1 MVGAIRSRTLAMKRF
16 LLALLFCLGLGWAI
30 ASFDGLASQG
40 TYDSL
45 VLDFREDIAPAEV
58 ERAIGAIADE
68 YGLAP
73 RFNSEFSAADNVYI
87 VRGDAALLD
96 TLRQELRDVTEFV
109 EPNYV
114 YSIPEISAVG
124 LDGGGR
130 GKDSGPT
137 VPNDPLYAK
146 QWNFKAI
153 GVEQAWL
160 DSNGGGVTV
169 AVIDTGVSPVPDLKE
184 TELADGYD
192 FVNDRPDATD
202 DNGHGTHVA
211 GTIAQSTNNGYGV
224 AGIAHGA
231 TIMPLKVLGKGG
243 GGTVADIAEAIRFA
257 ADNGADVINMSLGGG
272 GESSLMKEAIE
283 HAHSQGV
290 VVIAAAGNANQNSA
304 GYPARYERVV
314 GVSAVDSTG
323 AKAPYSNFG
332 AGVDI
337 AAPGGNTKESQIGGI
352 LQNTIDAKGESV
364 FASLQGT
371 SMAAPH
377 VAGVAAL
384 VKAAGIDDPDEI
396 REIVLQSALEPSDDP
411 LNHFGAGK
419 LDAAAAVKLAIDGQI
434 TPRDFAR
441 WLRDNGYLNP
451 KFWIDGGVVALPMKL
466 AMVIGGYLLAWL
478 LRVYFPFRWSWP
490 LATGIVMGSSGLFFL
505 RGFYIFDLPQ
515 WPLRVAG
522 SSIPELG
529 TAVQGSA
536 ALNPIFASV
545 LIPAG
550 LLVLLLGHR
559 NLKWWAIGSLLGV
572 SACLAVSAV
581 ADPELLWLG
590 KGFVARGFLGLNA
603 LLCFGL
609 AKLSLRPSE
618 T

>member
-1 MVGAIRSRTLAMKRF
+1 MKRF

>member
-1 MVGAIRSRTLAMKRF
+1 MLFRS
-16 LLALLFCLGLGWAI
+16 
-30 ASFDGLASQG
+30 
-40 TYDSL
+40 
-45 VLDFREDIAPAEV
+45 
-58 ERAIGAIADE
+58 
-68 YGLAP
+68 
-73 RFNSEFSAADNVYI
+73 
-87 VRGDAALLD
+87 
-96 TLRQELRDVTEFV
+96 
-109 EPNYV
+109 
-114 YSIPEISAVG
+114 
-124 LDGGGR
+124 
-130 GKDSGPT
+130 
-137 VPNDPLYAK
+137 
-146 QWNFKAI
+146 
-153 GVEQAWL
+153 
-160 DSNGGGVTV
+160 
-169 AVIDTGVSPVPDLKE
+169 
-184 TELADGYD
+184 
-192 FVNDRPDATD
+192 
-202 DNGHGTHVA
+202 
-211 GTIAQSTNNGYGV
+211 
-224 AGIAHGA
+224 
-231 TIMPLKVLGKGG
+231 
-243 GGTVADIAEAIRFA
+243 
-257 ADNGADVINMSLGGG
+257 
-272 GESSLMKEAIE
+272 
-283 HAHSQGV
+283 
-290 VVIAAAGNANQNSA
+290 
-304 GYPARYERVV
+304 
-314 GVSAVDSTG
+314 
-323 AKAPYSNFG
+323 
-332 AGVDI
+332 
-337 AAPGGNTKESQIGGI
+337 
-352 LQNTIDAKGESV
+352 
-364 FASLQGT
+364 
-371 SMAAPH
+371 APH
-377 VAGVAAL
+377 VAGVAVL